1 MKIVYL
7 GVTLCFINFFGSG
20 LAAQSDNTSSLNG
33 NKGHKHNTKP
43 FYLDVHELGAG
54 NVTAAAVA
62 GAHKKDLAV
71 QNQFGAEFIKY
82 WVDESKGLVYCLA
95 LAPDTAAIVQTHAKA
110 HGLLPTRVYEVTD
123 GQAAKIKNM
132 NNLYLDIHELGA
144 GNVTEDAVAAAHKKD
159 LATQGKYGVNFIN
172 YWVDTKQGL
181 VFCLAEAS
189 DSAAMVNTHK
199 EANGLIPTHV
209 MKVTQGQ

>member
-7 GVTLCFINFFGSG
+7 AVTLCFINLFCTG
-20 LAAQSDNTSSLNG
+20 LAAQADKTTPGNG
-33 NKGHKHNTKP
+33 NKGHKHKTRS

-95 LAPDTAAIVQTHAKA
+95 RATDTSAIVRTHAKA
-110 HGLLPTRVYEVTD
+110 HGLLPTHVYEVTD

-132 NNLYLDIHELGA
+132 NDLYLDVHELGA
-144 GNVTEDAVAAAHKKD
+144 GNVTEEAVAAAHKKD
-159 LATQGKYGVNFIN
+159 LATQDKYGVNFIN

-181 VFCLAEAS
+181 VFCLAEAT
-189 DSAAMVNTHK
+189 DSAAMADTHK
-199 EANGLIPTHV
+199 EAHGLIPTHI